1 MLPRTVFL
9 HCGWRTASTYLWS
22 RFRALDNTVSYYEPL
37 HENLARMTADGS
49 DPNAGWDASKRSH
62 PGHEKPPFAEFVPLA
77 ENGVAAGYHP
87 RFATGNYF
95 LPAREEDAPLHLYL
109 KGLEEHAT
117 SQGKHAV
124 YGFCRSLGR
133 VAWLRKRF
141 PGAYNIVLT
150 RRPYDHWRSCLQQL
164 TEHRVPYFLLM
175 PLQIVGENQRRIP
188 ELKKLADEFQIPEP
202 RSAARGYLPLLQR
215 LPPDAL
221 LRTFLEVYA
230 LAYTHALSHADL
242 VLSIEDFAAD
252 EAYRSKI
259 LSDIEHATGLRISP
273 GDIKLTHYT
282 ATPGDI
288 FGDMDLRRISTLTAK
303 PNGMIDRAPEAIS
316 IYSRALKADIARAR
330 RG

>member
-62 PGHEKPPFAEFVPLA
+62 PGQERPPFAEFVPLIK
-77 ENGVAAGYHP
+77 NGSVSGYHP

-95 LPAREEDAPLHLYL
+95 LPTREDDEPLRLYI
-109 KGLEEHAT
+109 KRLEEHAAG
-117 SQGKHAV
+117 QGKHAV

-133 VAWLRKRF
+133 AAWLRKHF

-175 PLQIVGENQRRIP
+175 PFQIVGENQRRIP
-188 ELKKLADEFQIPEP
+188 ELKKLAEEFRIPEP
-202 RSAARGYLPLLQR
+202 QFATRGYLPLLQR
-215 LPPDAL
+215 LPAEAL
-221 LRTFLEVYA
+221 LRIFLEVYA

-242 VLSIEDFAAD
+242 VLSIEDFAAE
-252 EAYRSKI
+252 EAYRSKT
-259 LSDIEHATGLRISP
+259 LGDIEAATGLRLSP
-273 GDIKLTHYT
+273 GTINLTHYT
-282 ATPGDI
+282 AAPGDV
-288 FGDMDLRRISTLTAK
+288 FGGLDLRRISTLTSTR
-303 PNGMIDRAPEAIS
+303 NGAIDRTAEAIS
-316 IYSRALKADIARAR
+316 NYGRALKADIARAR